1 MADHNDSI
9 FGQIA
14 RIEQQADEVLAA
26 AGARAKELA
35 RNADDEAAEIA
46 KQTDAAIEQAKAKL
60 AAEYKTKT
68 EKATAEID
76 AGFRK
81 DEQNLED
88 ARKRRFDELVEWTLS
103 QVLKQQEPDG
113 D

>member
-1 MADHNDSI
+1 MADGNESI
-9 FGQIA
+9 FDQIA

-26 AGARAKELA
+26 AQARAKELA
-35 RNADDEAAEIA
+35 RKAEDKAVEIA
-46 KQTDAAIEQAKAKL
+46 KQTDGAIEQSKAKL
-60 AAEYKTKT
+60 ADEYKTET

-76 AGFRK
+76 AGFRR
-81 DEQNLED
+81 DEENLED